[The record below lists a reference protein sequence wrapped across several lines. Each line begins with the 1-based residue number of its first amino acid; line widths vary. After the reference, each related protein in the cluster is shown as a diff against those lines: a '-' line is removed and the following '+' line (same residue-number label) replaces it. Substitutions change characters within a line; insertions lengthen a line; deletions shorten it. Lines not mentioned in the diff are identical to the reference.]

1 MGGVFVNYRTGDGD
15 WAAALIARELAV
27 KFGQEKVFY
36 ASKSIQVGED
46 FTTRIL
52 QGLRQCAILL
62 VVIGP
67 QWLHKTDRQGARRLD
82 NPEDWVRREIIEA
95 FSCGLRVIPVFLDS
109 TEVISERDL
118 PDDLASLAR
127 CQYLRLH
134 HRNDDRDVARLL
146 EEVGTIL
153 DGTVPSADVVPW
165 LKKALADPGQLASVR
180 EAFDAATTKALD
192 ALTDSRYPVSMPDL
206 PEEDIPAVLEE
217 RLVSYAD
224 DMMPLLKLVAAGVAF
239 GDDELWFHALTR
251 VLNRPTKRSTRF
263 NEPWVAASAY
273 PALLLLYAI
282 GVAAMASG
290 RSEVVYRAL
299 TDVKVQASGDTVLRA
314 LALRHVVDPRLA
326 ESFPSAR
333 GLPHR
338 YVLSRH
344 LRLCLRT
351 AFEDI
356 SDDRDYQA
364 AFEEF
369 EYLRSLLELHDT
381 AFTSLGEFAFHCAE
395 NRIAVHERVK
405 KLLSAD
411 SALLASGAFSGVVN
425 NVIAARRQLDTTV
438 QGRYSR

>member
-153 DGTVPSADVVPW
+153 DGAVPSADVVPW

-192 ALTDSRYPVSMPDL
+192 AFTDSRYPVSMPDL

-224 DMMPLLKLVAAGVAF
+224 DMAPLLKLVAAGVAF
-239 GDDELWFHALTR
+239 GDDELWSRAFTR
-251 VLNRPTKRSTRF
+251 VLNRPTKRPTRF
-263 NEPWVAASAY
+263 SEPWTAAASY

-282 GVAAMASG
+282 GVAAMSAD
-290 RSEVVYRAL
+290 RDEVIDGAL
-299 TDVKVQASGDTVLRA
+299 TDVKMYFSGDIALRA
-314 LALRHVVDPRLA
+314 LALRHIVDPKLA
-326 ESFPSAR
+326 ESFPGAR

-338 YVLSRH
+338 YALSRH
-344 LRLCLRT
+344 LRLVLRRAFDDLLNDRDYDA
-351 AFEDI
+351 AFED
-356 SDDRDYQA
+356 Y
-364 AFEEF
+364 
-369 EYLRSLLELHDT
+369 EYMRSLLELHHT
-381 AFTSLGEFAFHCAE
+381 AFSSLGEFAFKLSNGHS
-395 NRIAVHERVK
+395 AVRDRVSRR
-405 KLLSAD
+405 LDAD
-411 SALLASGAFSGVVN
+411 SDLKSAV
-425 NVIAARRQLDTTV
+425 RQLDASLR
-438 QGRYSR
+438 GRSHAP

>member
-15 WAAALIARELAV
+15 WAAALIARELAA
-27 KFGQEKVFY
+27 KFGREKVFY

-67 QWLHKTDRQGARRLD
+67 QWLTKTDRQGARRLD
-82 NPEDWVRREIIEA
+82 SPEDWVRREIIEA
-95 FSCGLRVIPVFLDS
+95 FRTGLRVIPVFLDS
-109 TEVISERDL
+109 TDVINESDL

-153 DGTVPSADVVPW
+153 DGTVPSEDVVPW
-165 LKKALADPGQLASVR
+165 LKKALADPGQSASVR
-180 EAFDAATTKALD
+180 AAFDAATTKALD
-192 ALTDSRYPVSMPDL
+192 ALTDSRYPVTMSDL
-206 PEEDIPAVLEE
+206 AEEDIPAALEA

-224 DMMPLLKLVAAGVAF
+224 DLAPLLKLVAAGVTF
-239 GDDELWFHALTR
+239 GDDELWSRALTR
-251 VLNRPTKRSTRF
+251 VLNRPTKRSIRF

-273 PALLLLYAI
+273 PALLLLYAT

-290 RSEVVYRAL
+290 RGGVVYRAL
-299 TDVKVQASGDTVLRA
+299 TDVKVQASGDTALRA
-314 LALRHVVDPRLA
+314 LALRHVVDPKLA

-338 YVLSRH
+338 HVLSTH
-344 LRLCLRT
+344 IRLCLRT

-356 SDDRDYQA
+356 SDDRDYEA
-364 AFEEF
+364 AFQDF
-369 EYLRSLLELHDT
+369 EYLRSLLELNDT
-381 AFTSLGEFAFHCAE
+381 AFTSLGEFAFHLAE
-395 NRIAVHERVK
+395 NRTTVHERMK
-405 KLLSAD
+405 TQLTAD
-411 SALLASGAFSGVVN
+411 SALLASGAFGGVVN
-425 NVIAARRQLDTTV
+425 NVTAARRELESAV